1 MKLTYVCM
9 AALFVASSLIAFAG
23 DPVVVTEIKD
33 NKGGVYQAVELEEG
47 GKFFHDRDY
56 TITHIPKDFLGLT
69 QVSTSADCP
78 GGQDYKL
85 TFDIDRPAY
94 VYQAW
99 DSRHKR
105 PEDRGQDPKGWFTN
119 AYTDTSEILMLDAP
133 HAPTEYFIYKSNE
146 PYPKGTVEL
155 LGIDE
160 VIGDP
165 VLMWT
170 IFVEEGVLLV
180 DPTGNLTT
188 TWGKIKAN

>member
-1 MKLTYVCM
+1 MKLVYVCI
-9 AALFVASSLIAFAG
+9 AALCIAVALTAFA
-23 DPVVVTEIKD
+23 DQVEVTEIKD
-33 NKGGVYQAVELEEG
+33 NKGGIYKAVELEEG

-56 TITHIPKDFLGLT
+56 TITNIPKEFLGLT

-78 GGQDYKL
+78 GGQDYRL
-85 TFDIDRPAY
+85 TFEIDRPAY
-94 VYQAW
+94 IYQAW
-99 DSRHKR
+99 DSRHTA
-105 PEDRGQDPKGWFTN
+105 PEDRGQDPKGWFTTG
-119 AYTDTSEILMLDAP
+119 YTDTEETLMLDAP

-170 IFVEEGVLLV
+170 IIVEEGVLPV

-188 TWGKIKAN
+188 TWGEIKSDQ

>member
-1 MKLTYVCM
+1 MKLVYVCI
-9 AALFVASSLIAFAG
+9 AALFVAASFIAFA
-23 DPVVVTEIKD
+23 DQVEVTEIED
-33 NKGGVYQAVELEEG
+33 NKGGIYKAVELEED
-47 GKFFHDRDY
+47 GKFFHDREY
-56 TITHIPKDFLGLT
+56 TITNIPKEFLGFT

-78 GGQDYKL
+78 GGQDYTL
-85 TFDIDRPAY
+85 TFNIDRPAY

-99 DSRHKR
+99 DSRHTR
-105 PEDRGQDPKGWFTN
+105 PEDRGQDPKGWFTD
-119 AYTDTSEILMLDAP
+119 AYTDTGEILMLDAP

-146 PYPKGTVEL
+146 PYEGAVEL

-170 IFVEEGVLLV
+170 IFLEEGVLPV

-188 TWGKIKAN
+188 TWGEIKSD

>member
-1 MKLTYVCM
+1 MRCAYVCI
-9 AALFVASSLIAFAG
+9 AVLFIATSLPVLAQQ
-23 DPVVVTEIKD
+23 VVVTEIED
-33 NKGGVYQAVELEEG
+33 NKGGVYKAVELEEG

-56 TITHIPKDFLGLT
+56 TITHIPKEFLGFT

-85 TFDIDRPAY
+85 TFNIDRPAY

-99 DSRHKR
+99 DSRHTR
-105 PEDRGQDPKGWFTN
+105 PEDRGQDPKGWFKDG
-119 AYTDTSEILMLDAP
+119 YTDTGEILMLDAP

-146 PYPKGTVEL
+146 PFDGTVEL

-170 IFVEEGVLLV
+170 IFLEETVLPV
-180 DPTGNLTT
+180 DPEGNLTT
-188 TWGKIKAN
+188 TWGEIKAD